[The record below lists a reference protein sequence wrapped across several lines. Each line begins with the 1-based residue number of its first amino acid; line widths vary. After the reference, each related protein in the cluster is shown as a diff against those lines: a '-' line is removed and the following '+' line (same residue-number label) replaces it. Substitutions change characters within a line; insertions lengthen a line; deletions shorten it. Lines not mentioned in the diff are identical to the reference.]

1 MITLRSSDGWSFEVD
16 EAIALQSQTIKRL
29 TEDNW
34 DYNGIPLPNVTSNIL
49 SKVLEYCEK
58 HVADIPQGDDGKVE
72 DPELQNWDAE
82 FLKVDQDTLL
92 DLILAANYLNIKHLL
107 DLTCQTVADRKR
119 SNHWKFHN
127 KKRVSTASTST
138 SELMKQCKQLLN
150 LLRRHKHAYVFNTPV
165 DTVRLRIPDY
175 FEYIKYPMDLGTIKS
190 KIANGEYS
198 SPLGFRDDVRLTF
211 SNAMTYNLP
220 GNEVHTMACELR
232 NFFEV
237 RWKAIEKQLPAN
249 GSVPV
254 PLQLNAARDTVAT
267 KSIIPS
273 SKKRQ
278 ISSPGHERTMTD
290 VEISKLHDDLI
301 ESITDLPLYV
311 IDFLRNQSTSQ
322 IADVADDADEE
333 LEVDL
338 EKMTDDILFTLR
350 ELVDDCMQR
359 KAINPC
365 STEVI
370 NSALLKA

>member
-34 DYNGIPLPNVTSNIL
+34 NYNGIPLPNVTSNIL

-107 DLTCQTVADRKR
+107 NVTCQTVADRKT

-150 LLRRHKHAYVFNTPV
+150 LLRKHKYAYVFNAPV

-175 FEYIKYPMDLGTIKS
+175 FDYIKHPMDLGTVKS

-220 GNEVHTMACELR
+220 GNEVHTMACELS

-237 RWKAIEKQLPAN
+237 RWKGIEKQLPAN
-249 GSVPV
+249 GSV
-254 PLQLNAARDTVAT
+254 PLQLNAARDTVAS
-267 KSIIPS
+267 KSIPPS
-273 SKKRQ
+273 KRMQ
-278 ISSPGHERTMTD
+278 ISSPGHERTMTKMEKD
-290 VEISKLHDDLI
+290 KLYEDLL
-301 ESITDLPLYV
+301 ESITDLPSYL
-311 IDFLRNQSTSQ
+311 IEFLRNQSTSQ
-322 IADVADDADEE
+322 IADDTDEE
-333 LEVDL
+333 LEIDL
-338 EKMTDDILFTLR
+338 ENMTDDTLFTLR
-350 ELVDDCMQR
+350 KLVDDCMQR

-365 STEVI
+365 STE
-370 NSALLKA
+370 